1 MSVCKFRITKATI
14 ALFLEE
20 NRQVARTILKGT
32 IIAVDKKLL
41 LDDQLVDVRWEE
53 KTVMMFTQDIR
64 SRGEGVDGDGCD

>member
-20 NRQVARTILKGT
+20 NRQVARTILEGSV
-32 IIAVDKKLL
+32 IAVDKKLL
-41 LDDQLVDVRWEE
+41 QDDQLVDVTWEG

-64 SRGEGVDGDGCD
+64 SRGEEVD

>member
-20 NRQVARTILKGT
+20 NRQVARTILEGSV
-32 IIAVDKKLL
+32 IAVDKKLL
-41 LDDQLVDVRWEE
+41 QDDQLVDVTWEE

-64 SRGEGVDGDGCD
+64 SRGEEVD